1 MRDRLRRYGYANYED
16 MRNDPELTFFAKID
30 PTIKIGASFEA
41 LPLDQQEARC
51 PVGTTVPA

>member
-1 MRDRLRRYGYANYED
+1 

-41 LPLDQQEARC
+41 LPPDQQEARC
-51 PVGTTVPA
+51 PVGSTVPA